1 NSQDVRIDVAFAP
14 IVSYSAASTQTSMA
28 TFDEYDLLHTM
39 VGAGR
44 RLEDVQP
51 AADTGDYLVILEGAD
66 PGKVV
71 EIGEEPLT
79 IGRDVRQ
86 TIVFATDS
94 EVSRLHARALP
105 RSNEIVPEEAGPTN
119 GTFVGPER
127 LPADP
132 TVLREGD
139 VLRVGR
145 QLLKYE
151 RRSRRDV
158 ERTTKLNRDLLKA
171 SNYVLS
177 LLPPPIATGPVR
189 VSWRFVPS
197 AQLGGDAFG
206 YYWLTPETFV
216 FYLLDVSGH
225 GVGAAMHSVAVMNI
239 LRQRALPGVDF
250 ENPAQVLSSLN
261 NRFQMAS
268 HNGMYFTL
276 WYGVY
281 DARTRRLTHGAAG
294 HHPAY
299 MVTAARERAQSVGD
313 SDIIIGALPAQPYQ
327 SQTTFVPAG
336 SSLYVFS
343 DGVCEV
349 ATKDGE
355 MRGLSDLVP
364 LLAQKPLENVTE
376 PQRLYRVHNE
386 AAAAPRWRGDD
397 FSLMVLTFE

>member
-1 NSQDVRIDVAFAP
+1 
-14 IVSYSAASTQTSMA
+14 MA
-28 TFDEYDLLHTM
+28 TFDKYDLLPTM
-39 VGAGR
+39 IGAGR
-44 RLEDVQP
+44 RLEDVIP

-66 PGKVV
+66 PGKVI

-86 TIVFATDS
+86 TIVFSTDS
-94 EVSRLHARALP
+94 EVSRLHARV
-105 RSNEIVPEEAGPTN
+105 RRRNNEIVAEDAGSTN

-127 LPADP
+127 LTAGPA
-132 TVLREGD
+132 VLREGD
-139 VLRVGR
+139 VLRVGS

-158 ERTTKLNRDLLKA
+158 ERSAKLNRDLLKA

-177 LLPPPIATGPVR
+177 LLPPPLETGPVR

-206 YYWLTPETFV
+206 YYWLTKETFV

-239 LRQRALPGVDF
+239 LRQRALPDVDF
-250 ENPAQVLSSLN
+250 ENPSHVLSSLN
-261 NRFQMAS
+261 DRFQMTS
-268 HNGMYFTL
+268 HNDMYFTL

-281 DARTRRLTHGAAG
+281 NTRTRTLRHGAGG

-299 MVTAARERAQSVGD
+299 MVDAARGRTQPIGD
-313 SDIIIGALPAQPYQ
+313 SDIIIGAMPDQPYQ
-327 SQTTFVPAG
+327 SETTFVPAG

-343 DGVCEV
+343 DGVCDV

-376 PQRLYRVHNE
+376 PERLYRAVNE
-386 AAAAPRWRGDD
+386 SAATPGELDDD